1 MDGTKEGGDGGA
13 GPFERGGLRMD
24 ADARAARLKGLE
36 AYEAEGEEVAGCGSP
51 GVIPVLV
58 GFKGVVP
65 GFEGEGGT
73 DAQHVV
79 PTAKA
84 VGGQQAQGIIGLP
97 GLVQGIQQELG
108 PINAAGHAARTDKGY
123 HALLPLGR
131 DQSEQQREHIGVQG
145 CVGGPDAIDIDP
157 ASGII

>member
-1 MDGTKEGGDGGA
+1 M
-13 GPFERGGLRMD
+13 
-24 ADARAARLKGLE
+24 GLE
-36 AYEAEGEEVAGCGSP
+36 THQPEGEEVARRGAP
-51 GVIPVLV
+51 GVVPVLV

-65 GFEGEGGT
+65 GFEGEGRA

-79 PTAKA
+79 PAAKA
-84 VGGQQAQGIIGLP
+84 VGRKQAQGITGLP
-97 GLVQGIQQELG
+97 GLVQGIQQELS
-108 PINAAGHAARTDKGY
+108 PIDAAGHAARTDKGY

-145 CVGGPDAIDIDP
+145 RVGGPDAIDIDP